1 MAAERGE
8 RGSVVCRHLPLA
20 LVVDRDDRNHGH
32 GLAALHQFD
41 GLAVGQRDDVFAIG
55 GLDLGDRGAAVE
67 FLQRLDVAVQRVDLR
82 FERLHAAL
90 QVVDRIPQVV
100 VVVARL
106 ENRSQRDEDQDQI
119 LFHNMFGFLFYF
131 NELSHAGTYPNRWRS
146 CAS

>member
-1 MAAERGE
+1 MVSPLV
-8 RGSVVCRHLPLA
+8 SVT
-20 LVVDRDDRNHGH
+20 
-32 GLAALHQFD
+32 
-41 GLAVGQRDDVFAIG
+41 DVFAIG

-119 LFHNMFGFLFYF
+119 LFHNMFGFYSISM
-131 NELSHAGTYPNRWRS
+131 N
-146 CAS
+146 